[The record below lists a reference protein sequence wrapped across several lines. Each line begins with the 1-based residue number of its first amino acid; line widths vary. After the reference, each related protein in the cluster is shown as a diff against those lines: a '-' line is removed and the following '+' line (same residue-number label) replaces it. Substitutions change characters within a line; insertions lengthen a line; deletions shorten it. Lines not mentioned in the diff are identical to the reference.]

1 MFSCVGGCGKVCR
14 KIRSGFWYRI
24 SAAGPYKIR
33 RCRMGGSDELCARI
47 SNAAGATAA
56 GLEPRPL
63 TRTDSARTS
72 ANIKDL
78 LLATP
83 LSDGI
88 YMSGVLSALPTS
100 RQQSGPFSWDIMGA
114 TVMFS
119 DSWVRNVK
127 YNVGSNAQTTL
138 MRTPYVVSLA
148 KTCFFPTTNLRQ

>member
-1 MFSCVGGCGKVCR
+1 LRKRSVARYVQVSGSALARLGHIKSGGAVWGH
-14 KIRSGFWYRI
+14 
-24 SAAGPYKIR
+24 
-33 RCRMGGSDELCARI
+33 DELCARI

-56 GLEPRPL
+56 GLERRPL

-100 RQQSGPFSWDIMGA
+100 RQQSGPFSGDIMGA

-148 KTCFFPTTNLRQ
+148 KTCFFPITNLRQ